1 MTPTSDDVLAAARI
15 LDGIAHRTPVL
26 RSRTLDEQL
35 GCSVH
40 LKAENLQRAGAFK
53 FRGAFTALSRLPHD
67 DAVVAFS
74 SGNHAQAVALAAQL
88 QGRSATIVM
97 PADAPEMKA
106 AATRGYGAEVV
117 TYDRRTEDR
126 AALAAR
132 LAEERGAHVIPP
144 FDHPDIIAGQ
154 GTAALELFQDVG
166 ALDLLFVP
174 LGGGGLLSGS
184 LLAAG
189 LLAPE
194 CRVIGVEPA
203 AGDDVQRSLA
213 AGHPISI
220 DVPETLADG
229 AQTTRVGETTFEI
242 IRERVDSIIT
252 VSDDALVAEMRL
264 LAERM
269 KTVVEPTGC
278 LGLAGLRAWAQENDA
293 RELRAG
299 AILSGGNV
307 DLRRF
312 AALVG

>member
-1 MTPTSDDVLAAARI
+1 MSPTSDDVPAAARI
-15 LDGIAHRTPVL
+15 LEGVAHRTPVL
-26 RSRTLDEQL
+26 SSSTLDAQL
-35 GCSVH
+35 GCSAH

-74 SGNHAQAVALAAQL
+74 SGNHAQAVALAAAL
-88 QGRSATIVM
+88 QGRAATIVM
-97 PADAPEMKA
+97 PSDAPAMKA
-106 AATRGYGAEVV
+106 AAMRGYGAEVV
-117 TYDRRTEDR
+117 AYDRRTEDR
-126 AALAAR
+126 AALTAR

-154 GTAALELFQDVG
+154 GTAALELLQETG
-166 ALDLLFVP
+166 PLDLLFVP

-189 LLAPE
+189 LLAPD

-213 AGHPISI
+213 LGRPVTI

-229 AQTTRVGETTFEI
+229 AQTTRVGDTTFAI
-242 IRERVDSIIT
+242 IRERVESVIT
-252 VSDDALVAEMRL
+252 VADDALVAEMRF

-278 LGLAGLRAWAQENDA
+278 LGLAGLRAWA
-293 RELRAG
+293 REHNVHGLRAG
-299 AILSGGNV
+299 VILSGGNV